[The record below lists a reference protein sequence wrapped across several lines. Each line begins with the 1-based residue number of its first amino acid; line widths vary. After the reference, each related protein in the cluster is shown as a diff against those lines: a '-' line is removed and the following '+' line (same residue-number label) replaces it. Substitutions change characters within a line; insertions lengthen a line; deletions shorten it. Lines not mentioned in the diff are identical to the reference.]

1 MSNYQ
6 QFVDVIYQ
14 ALSTAPPA
22 NDIVPGRFIRFP
34 VPEGARNKNGYCK
47 MFDDCSGGVFYLR
60 KQGYY
65 PYANA
70 VSIPSLFVIL
80 LRCVRRTN
88 T

>member
-14 ALSTAPPA
+14 ALSTGPPA

-47 MFDDCSGGVFYLR
+47 LFDDGTGGVYGDFSSGHKGSWQER
-60 KQGYY
+60 KQ
-65 PYANA
+65 
-70 VSIPSLFVIL
+70 
-80 LRCVRRTN
+80 
-88 T
+88 